1 MLQFCGSPVSGE
13 ELQMVRHSCGWFALV
28 AVIAV
33 GCGPAAEHA
42 HVSPG
47 ATGHRF
53 EGKFPIRVVC
63 TTGQVAEMLRR
74 VGGEHVRVDGLMGP
88 GVDPHLY
95 NPIAS
100 DVRKLAAADAIFYN
114 GLHLE
119 GQMSNMLAAKA
130 RRQAAYEVTEGLQER
145 KDKRLREPPEFEGLY
160 DPHVWHDPL
169 LWGDCVTD
177 VGRMLGEFD
186 PEHADAYRK
195 NAEAYRGELVELDKF
210 CRDEIAKIPAARR
223 VLITAHD
230 AFGYFGKAYGLEV
243 HGLKGISTEEE
254 KDLRRQE
261 EIQRMI
267 VERKIPAV
275 FVESA
280 VAPKTIEALVE
291 PCQALG
297 WDLKIGGN
305 LYADALGPAG
315 TADETYVGMLRHNVE
330 TIVAALK

>member
-1 MLQFCGSPVSGE
+1 
-13 ELQMVRHSCGWFALV
+13 MVRRSLLSLALM
-28 AVIAV
+28 AAAV
-33 GCGPAAEHA
+33 GCGPVAEHA
-42 HVSPG
+42 HDSPG
-47 ATGHRF
+47 AAASGHRF
-53 EGKFPIRVVC
+53 SGEYPIRVVC
-63 TTGQVAEMLRR
+63 TTGQVAEMVRR
-74 VGGEHVRVDGLMGP
+74 VGGKHVRVEGLMGP

-119 GQMSNMLAAKA
+119 GRMSDLLVAKA
-130 RRQAAYEVTEGLQER
+130 RTQATYAVTEGLQER

-169 LWGDCVTD
+169 LWGDSVSD
-177 VGRMLGEFD
+177 VAKMLGDFD
-186 PEHADAYRK
+186 PKHADEYRK
-195 NAEAYRGELVELDKF
+195 NAEAYRGELAELDKF
-210 CRDEIAKIPAARR
+210 CRDEIAKIPADRR

-230 AFGYFGKAYGLEV
+230 AFGYFGKAYGVEV

-261 EIQRMI
+261 EIQQMI

-291 PCQALG
+291 PCRAMG

-315 TADETYVGMLRHNVE
+315 TDDETYVGMLRHNVA